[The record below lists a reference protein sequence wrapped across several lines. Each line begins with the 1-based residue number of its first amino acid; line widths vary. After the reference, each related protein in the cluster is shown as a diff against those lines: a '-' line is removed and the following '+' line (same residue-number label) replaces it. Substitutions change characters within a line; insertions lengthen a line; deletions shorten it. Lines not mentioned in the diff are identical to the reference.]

1 MTERPG
7 QEQRLV
13 SGRYRL
19 VEPLGSGG
27 MGEVWRA
34 HDERLHR
41 TVAVKRMRV
50 PAGPEAERVT
60 RLAMREGRIAA
71 KMQHACAITVYDV
84 IDDDGNPCLVMEYL
98 PSTSLSEVLASSG
111 PLSPDEAARVG
122 TAVAAGLAAAHSAGV
137 VHRDVKP
144 GNVLLGEDDRVKI
157 TDFGISR
164 LAADSAV
171 TATATVKGTPAYLA
185 PEVARGDTATF
196 ASDVFS
202 LGATLYAAVEGAPP
216 FGRDDNPMALLYRV
230 SLGEFEPPQRAG
242 AMTPLLMRM
251 LDVDPAA
258 RPTMAEVRDA
268 LGSVD
273 EVHDAPTAVALD
285 PIAFTPTQQL
295 APVEKPHRKK
305 SALVVLVA
313 LALLAGGTVTA
324 LALLDDP
331 GPSVAVAPPSTTPPA
346 ATQPTAGQ
354 PTAGQPT
361 EEQPT
366 TTEPPPVTTTNPPAV
381 NPVVPPTPGD
391 PAAALTDYYGLMPAS
406 LDKGW
411 ERLTEKFQR
420 YPAGGYDGYQRFW
433 GAVREVRVSGV
444 SSVGENT
451 LKATVDYR
459 FADGRSV
466 REVHRYV
473 LVNAGGQ
480 WKIDQSTVLSSRP
493 V

>member
-1 MTERPG
+1 MTE
-7 QEQRLV
+7 RLV

-34 HDERLHR
+34 YDERLHR

-50 PAGPEAERVT
+50 PVGPEAERVT

-71 KMQHACAITVYDV
+71 RLQHPGAITVYDV
-84 IDDDGNPCLVMEYL
+84 TDDDGNPCLVMEYL
-98 PSTSLSEVLASSG
+98 PSTSLSAALASTG
-111 PLSPDEAARVG
+111 PLSPEEAARVG
-122 TAVAAGLAAAHSAGV
+122 FAIAAALAAAHEAGI

-144 GNVLLGEDDRVKI
+144 GNVLLGEDERVKI

-171 TATATVKGTPAYLA
+171 TATSTVKGTPAYLA
-185 PEVARGDTATF
+185 PEVARGDVATF

-202 LGATLYAAVEGAPP
+202 LGATLYAAVEGVPP
-216 FGRDDNPMALLYRV
+216 FGRDDNPIALLYRV
-230 SLGEFEPPQRAG
+230 STGVFEPPTRAG
-242 AMTPLLMRM
+242 ALTPLLLRM

-268 LGSVD
+268 L
-273 EVHDAPTAVALD
+273 DAVEHD
-285 PIAFTPTQQL
+285 PIAFVPTQQL
-295 APVEKPHRKK
+295 APVEPVQAETMLVEPPVQVEARRRRK

-313 LALLAGGTVTA
+313 LAVLAGGTVAA
-324 LALLDDP
+324 LALLDDQAS
-331 GPSVAVAPPSTTPPA
+331 GVAAPTSPPDSTQAPP
-346 ATQPTAGQ
+346 PTA
-354 PTAGQPT
+354 
-361 EEQPT
+361 QPT
-366 TTEPPPVTTTNPPAV
+366 TAQPTTAEPTTTVPPAV
-381 NPVVPPTPGD
+381 NPVAPTPGD
-391 PAAALTDYYGLMPAS
+391 PATALTDYYGLMPAG

-420 YPAGGYDGYQRFW
+420 YPAGGFGGYQNFW
-433 GAVREVRVSGV
+433 GSVRDVRISDV
-444 SSVGENT
+444 SSIGENT
-451 LKATVDYR
+451 LKATIDYR